1 MIQMDVKAAIM
12 LLITL
17 LLGIALGAL
26 GVGALSRQR
35 NEQVQQ
41 LRRPLGFVA
50 HMEEVIQPR
59 DSTQRAKVDSVLAL
73 TAARNDSILQGAN
86 TQLRNALDSMRAHL
100 DPMLSADQRSRLE
113 KTAQLAPPLRP
124 AGEGRGDRPP
134 PEAGQPPRDG
144 QPPRQ
149 GSPPPRDG
157 QGRRGPP
164 PDGRGPP
171 GGGPPRGGPPPRP

>member
-1 MIQMDVKAAIM
+1 MDVKAAIM

-17 LLGIALGAL
+17 LLGIALG

-35 NEQVQQ
+35 NERVQQ
-41 LRRPLGFVA
+41 LRRPPGFVA

-86 TQLRNALDSMRAHL
+86 TQLRNALDSMRAQL
-100 DPMLSADQRSRLE
+100 DPLLSVDQRSRLE

-134 PEAGQPPRDG
+134 PEG
-144 QPPRQ
+144 
-149 GSPPPRDG
+149 
-157 QGRRGPP
+157 RGPP
-164 PDGRGPP
+164 PDGRGLP
-171 GGGPPRGGPPPRP
+171 GGGPPRGGPPPRL

>member
-1 MIQMDVKAAIM
+1 MIQMDIKAAIM
-12 LLITL
+12 LLSTL

-26 GVGALSRQR
+26 GAGALSRQR

-86 TQLRNALDSMRAHL
+86 TQLRSALDSMRAHL

-124 AGEGRGDRPP
+124 AGEGRGPP
-134 PEAGQPPRDG
+134 PDG
-144 QPPRQ
+144 R
-149 GSPPPRDG
+149 GPPPDG
-157 QGRRGPP
+157 RGPP

-171 GGGPPRGGPPPRP
+171 GDRPPRGGPPTLR

>member
-12 LLITL
+12 LLSTL

-26 GVGALSRQR
+26 GAGALSRQR

-86 TQLRNALDSMRAHL
+86 TQLHSALDSMRAHL

-124 AGEGRGDRPP
+124 AGEGRGPP
-134 PEAGQPPRDG
+134 PGGRG
-144 QPPRQ
+144 
-149 GSPPPRDG
+149 PPPDG
-157 QGRRGPP
+157 RGPP

-171 GGGPPRGGPPPRP
+171 GDRPPRGGPPTLR